1 MAGNS
6 LSFRWASE
14 RYLVGE
20 ELVEIPRRLGEE
32 RKDVGLGGRKEFS
45 SNYWK
50 ICKILFFFK
59 KEKKEG
65 PVSKILSA
73 CVCVFKILK

>member
-32 RKDVGLGGRKEFS
+32 RNDVGLGGRKEFS

-50 ICKILFFFK
+50 ICKILF
-59 KEKKEG
+59 
-65 PVSKILSA
+65 
-73 CVCVFKILK
+73 